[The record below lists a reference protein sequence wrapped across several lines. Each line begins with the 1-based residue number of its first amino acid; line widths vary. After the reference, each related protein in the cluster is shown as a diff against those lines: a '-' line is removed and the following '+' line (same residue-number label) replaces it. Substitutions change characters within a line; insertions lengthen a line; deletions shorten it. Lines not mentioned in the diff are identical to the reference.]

1 MADDQ
6 AKGGLIPKLVE
17 VPQLPLPE
25 KIPVRELPPEALKL
39 REDMADFARKQMAF
53 AEGIDEENAAPP
65 DFETKATIRGE
76 AMLNNPALMARVG
89 EMQGEYGVPRN
100 DVLAWEDINNAPTT
114 MEKALRA
121 AQFSRSKGD
130 AFARFADHMFGAYNT
145 ETQADTQRR
154 NASVAAGTTGSGQ
167 VLGSHTDELR
177 RATDVDTNNARNET
191 SVNVANQD
199 AKIAEYEAN
208 RRQADKES
216 EPSPVDLRNQYI
228 EESADQP
235 VGAARALAVAD
246 AMGIKDVQNITPVR
260 QSALRQK
267 LLPEIV
273 NELLDTS
280 KDINN
285 AIDSLT
291 IVMPKDM
298 QFNDFMSS
306 LGFTPDSKISQDQE
320 RRLILAYERAT
331 QRNAPASDTGDEGIT
346 GRNLYA
352 DDNFLSNLNPLG
364 FLKQKKQKY
373 FQNVVVPEENIDNMP
388 PQQ

>member
-25 KIPVRELPPEALKL
+25 KIPVRELPPEALEL

-53 AEGIDEENAAPP
+53 AEGIDAENAAPP

-89 EMQGEYGVPRN
+89 RMQGEYGVPRN

-191 SVNVANQD
+191 SVNVANQG
-199 AKIAEYEAN
+199 ALTAEYEAN
-208 RRQADKES
+208 RRQADEANEPSVVDKRYADIVKAKDRPLGMSRVLTTSQVMGIDINQMTPELQRGLADELVPAITENLFDLS
-216 EPSPVDLRNQYI
+216 EPITKGLVDEI
-228 EESADQP
+228 D
-235 VGAARALAVAD
+235 
-246 AMGIKDVQNITPVR
+246 I
-260 QSALRQK
+260 
-267 LLPEIV
+267 LLPKGME
-273 NELLDTS
+273 
-280 KDINN
+280 
-285 AIDSLT
+285 
-291 IVMPKDM
+291 
-298 QFNDFMSS
+298 FNDFVSS
-306 LGFTPDSKISQDQE
+306 LGIRAGTNPPPEVVERIRNIYKRVTGKDAPMNDPGLIAGALGWRDATPNN
-320 RRLILAYERAT
+320 T
-331 QRNAPASDTGDEGIT
+331 
-346 GRNLYA
+346 
-352 DDNFLSNLNPLG
+352 
-364 FLKQKKQKY
+364 Y
-373 FQNVVVPEENIDNMP
+373 FETVPEENIDNMP

>member
-1 MADDQ
+1 
-6 AKGGLIPKLVE
+6 
-17 VPQLPLPE
+17 
-25 KIPVRELPPEALKL
+25 
-39 REDMADFARKQMAF
+39 
-53 AEGIDEENAAPP
+53 
-65 DFETKATIRGE
+65 
-76 AMLNNPALMARVG
+76 
-89 EMQGEYGVPRN
+89 
-100 DVLAWEDINNAPTT
+100 
-114 MEKALRA
+114 
-121 AQFSRSKGD
+121 
-130 AFARFADHMFGAYNT
+130 
-145 ETQADTQRR
+145 
-154 NASVAAGTTGSGQ
+154 
-167 VLGSHTDELR
+167 
-177 RATDVDTNNARNET
+177 DTNNARNET